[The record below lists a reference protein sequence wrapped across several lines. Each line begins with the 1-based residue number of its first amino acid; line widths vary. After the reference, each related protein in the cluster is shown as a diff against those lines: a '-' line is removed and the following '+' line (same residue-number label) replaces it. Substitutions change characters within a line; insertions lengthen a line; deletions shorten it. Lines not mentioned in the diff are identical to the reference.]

1 MRKVSL
7 VVSISLLAC
16 LAACGK
22 SPEERAAGAA
32 LSAITGSEVAVE
44 ENGDKVTFGEGDKAM
59 TISSGDSA
67 RLPASF
73 PKDVYLPDDYEIDSV
88 VDSAGFTMVSVRIDG
103 KLSAAS
109 EAARQRMLDAGWKQS
124 MAATDDDTNHL
135 LAYEND
141 DRTALMSFSTDSG
154 DGVVYSVQLSQKR
167 Q

>member
-88 VDSAGFTMVSVRIDG
+88 VDSAGFTMVSVRTEG
-103 KLSAAS
+103 ALSAAS
-109 EAARQRMLDAGWKQS
+109 EAARKQMLDAGWKQS

-135 LAYEND
+135 LAYENA

-154 DGVVYSVQLSQKR
+154 DGVVYSVQLSHKR